1 MTNTSTLSRK
11 SGKGGRA
18 AQPAAGG
25 TAAPAVLGKR
35 RTERPSW
42 EEPPTPAGQ
51 AAKGVTLGVVV
62 AVVLVPLWIILVTSL
77 STPAA
82 INRAG
87 GLVIWPDGLTT
98 QAYRE
103 MLGDQTVR
111 TSLLVSLGITAV
123 GTAISMVVSVLCA
136 YGLSRPRSY
145 GHRWLLVLLIVTM
158 FVNGGLIPTFLV
170 VTGLGGYG
178 QWWALILPGAVSVFN
193 ILVLRSFYS
202 ETSSELIDAARMDGA
217 GDWRILWSI
226 VLPTSRAVTAVI
238 ALFYGVGYWNSF
250 FNVMLYM
257 PTESE
262 KWPLQYVLLTYVN
275 RGVTLPGSV
284 NSGFGTTHA
293 QTAPLSLQMA
303 VVVLTL
309 VPLLIVY
316 PFVQKHFRT
325 GVLTGAIKG

>member
-1 MTNTSTLSRK
+1 MS
-11 SGKGGRA
+11 
-18 AQPAAGG
+18 Q
-25 TAAPAVLGKR
+25 
-35 RTERPSW
+35 RPSW
-42 EEPPTPAGQ
+42 QEPPSPAGQ
-51 AAKGVTLGVVV
+51 SAKGVTLGGVLLI
-62 AVVLVPLWIILVTSL
+62 VLVPLWIVVLTSL
-77 STPAA
+77 STKGA

-87 GLVIWPDGLTT
+87 GLVIWPDGITFE
-98 QAYRE
+98 AYEE
-103 MLGDQTVR
+103 MLKGPTVR
-111 TSLLVSLGITAV
+111 TALLVSLGITII

-136 YGLSRPRSY
+136 YGLSRSGSF
-145 GHRWLLVLLIVTM
+145 GHRFILVLLIVTM
-158 FVNGGLIPTFLV
+158 FVSGGLIPTFLV

-193 ILVLRSFYS
+193 ILILRSFYS
-202 ETSSELIDAARMDGA
+202 STAAELMDAARIDGA
-217 GDWRILWSI
+217 SDWRILWSVI
-226 VLPTSRAVTAVI
+226 LPTSRAVTAVI
-238 ALFYGVGYWNSF
+238 ALFYAVGYWNSF

-275 RGVTLPGSV
+275 RGVGMPGSV
-284 NSGFGTTHA
+284 NAGFGMAHS

-309 VPLLIVY
+309 VPLVIVY

>member
-1 MTNTSTLSRK
+1 MTNTLTI
-11 SGKGGRA
+11 
-18 AQPAAGG
+18 
-25 TAAPAVLGKR
+25 
-35 RTERPSW
+35 RPSGDNRGGPKVRRSPAHSSRPTW
-42 EEPPTPAGQ
+42 EEPPTPVGQ
-51 AAKGVTLGVVV
+51 AAKGLTIGATL
-62 AVVLVPLWIILVTSL
+62 AVVLVPLWIIILTSF
-77 STPAA
+77 STPGA

-87 GLVIWPDGLTT
+87 GLVLWPDGLTAASYV
-98 QAYRE
+98 Q
-103 MLGDQTVR
+103 MLEDSTVL
-111 TSLLVSLGITAV
+111 SALIVSLGITVV
-123 GTAISMVVSVLCA
+123 GTAVSMVVSILCA
-136 YGLSRPRSY
+136 YGLSRPRSL
-145 GHRWLLVLLIVTM
+145 GHRFVLVLLIVTM

-178 QWWALILPGAVSVFN
+178 AWWALILPSAVSVFN
-193 ILVLRSFYS
+193 ILVLRAFYS

-257 PTESE
+257 PTDSE

-275 RGVTLPGSV
+275 RGNGLPGSF
-284 NSGFGTTHA
+284 NGGFGSAAT

-309 VPLLIVY
+309 VPLVLVY
-316 PFVQKHFRT
+316 PFVQKHLRT

>member
-1 MTNTSTLSRK
+1 MTNTSTIERRQVVSRTPAAPVVRRR
-11 SGKGGRA
+11 SRGGR
-18 AQPAAGG
+18 PA
-25 TAAPAVLGKR
+25 
-35 RTERPSW
+35 W
-42 EEPPTPAGQ
+42 EEPPTPVGQ
-51 AAKGVTLGVVV
+51 AAKGLTLGG
-62 AVVLVPLWIILVTSL
+62 VLALIVVPLWIIVLTSV
-77 STPAA
+77 SSPGAV
-82 INRAG
+82 NRAG
-87 GLVIWPDGLTT
+87 GLVIWPDGLSF

-103 MLGDQTVR
+103 MLGDSTVR
-111 TSLLVSLGITAV
+111 TALLVSLGITVV
-123 GTAISMVVSVLCA
+123 GTALSMVVSVLCA
-136 YGLSRPRSY
+136 YGLSRSRSL
-145 GHRWLLVLLIVTM
+145 GHRFILLLLIITM
-158 FVNGGLIPTFLV
+158 FVGGGMIPTFLV
-170 VTGLGGYG
+170 VTGLGGYN
-178 QWWALILPGAVSVFN
+178 QYWALILPSAVSVFN

-202 ETSSELIDAARMDGA
+202 STSGELIDAARADGA
-217 GDWRILWSI
+217 GDWRILWSV

-275 RGVTLPGSV
+275 RGVGLPGSV
-284 NSGFGTTHA
+284 NSGFGSANA

>member
-1 MTNTSTLSRK
+1 MTNIFTIKAARAPWEETPTALGQTAKGLTL
-11 SGKGGRA
+11 
-18 AQPAAGG
+18 
-25 TAAPAVLGKR
+25 TAVVGAVLI
-35 RTERPSW
+35 
-42 EEPPTPAGQ
+42 
-51 AAKGVTLGVVV
+51 
-62 AVVLVPLWIILVTSL
+62 PLWIIVVTSL
-77 STPAA
+77 STSGA

-87 GLVIWPDGLTT
+87 GLVLWPDGLTL
-98 QAYRE
+98 QSYKE
-103 MLGDQTVR
+103 MLGEPTVR
-111 TSLLVSLGITAV
+111 TALLVSLGITAV
-123 GTAISMVVSVLCA
+123 GTVVSMLISVLCA

-145 GHRWLLVLLIVTM
+145 GHRVVLWLLIVTM
-158 FVNGGLIPTFLV
+158 FVSGGLIPTFLV

-178 QWWALILPGAVSVFN
+178 QFWALILPSAVSVFN
-193 ILVLRSFYS
+193 ILVLRAFYS
-202 ETSSELIDAARMDGA
+202 STSSELIDAARMDGA
-217 GDWRILWSI
+217 GEWRILWSV

-257 PTESE
+257 PTDSE

-275 RGVTLPGSV
+275 RGIGLPGQT
-284 NSGFGTTHA
+284 NGGFGDIHA

-316 PFVQKHFRT
+316 PFLQKHFRT

>member
-1 MTNTSTLSRK
+1 ML
-11 SGKGGRA
+11 
-18 AQPAAGG
+18 
-25 TAAPAVLGKR
+25 LI
-35 RTERPSW
+35 
-42 EEPPTPAGQ
+42 
-51 AAKGVTLGVVV
+51 
-62 AVVLVPLWIILVTSL
+62 VLVPLWIVVLTSL
-77 STPAA
+77 STKGA

-87 GLVIWPDGLTT
+87 GLVIWPDGITFE
-98 QAYRE
+98 AYEE
-103 MLGDQTVR
+103 MLKGPTVR
-111 TSLLVSLGITAV
+111 TALLVSLGITII

-136 YGLSRPRSY
+136 YGLSRSGSF
-145 GHRWLLVLLIVTM
+145 GHRFILVLLIVTM
-158 FVNGGLIPTFLV
+158 FVSGGLIPTFLV

-193 ILVLRSFYS
+193 ILILRSFYS
-202 ETSSELIDAARMDGA
+202 STAAELMDAARIDGA
-217 GDWRILWSI
+217 SDWRILWSVI
-226 VLPTSRAVTAVI
+226 LPTSRAVTAVI
-238 ALFYGVGYWNSF
+238 ALFYAVGYWNSF

-275 RGVTLPGSV
+275 RGVGMPGSV
-284 NSGFGTTHA
+284 NAGFGMAHS

-309 VPLLIVY
+309 VPLVIVY

>member
-1 MTNTSTLSRK
+1 MS
-11 SGKGGRA
+11 
-18 AQPAAGG
+18 Q
-25 TAAPAVLGKR
+25 
-35 RTERPSW
+35 RPSW
-42 EEPPTPAGQ
+42 QEPPTLAGQ
-51 AAKGVTLGVVV
+51 SAKGVTLGGVLLI
-62 AVVLVPLWIILVTSL
+62 VLVPLWIVVLTSL
-77 STPAA
+77 STKGA

-87 GLVIWPDGLTT
+87 GLVIWPDGITFE
-98 QAYRE
+98 AYEE
-103 MLGDQTVR
+103 MLKGPTVR
-111 TSLLVSLGITAV
+111 TALLVSLGITII

-136 YGLSRPRSY
+136 YGLSRSGSF
-145 GHRWLLVLLIVTM
+145 GHRFILVLLIVTM
-158 FVNGGLIPTFLV
+158 FVSGGLIPTFLV

-193 ILVLRSFYS
+193 ILILRSFYS
-202 ETSSELIDAARMDGA
+202 STAAELMDAARIDGA
-217 GDWRILWSI
+217 SDWRILWSVI
-226 VLPTSRAVTAVI
+226 LPTSRAVTAVI
-238 ALFYGVGYWNSF
+238 TLFYAVGYWNSF

-275 RGVTLPGSV
+275 RGVGMPGSV
-284 NSGFGTTHA
+284 NAGFGMAHS

-309 VPLLIVY
+309 VPLVIVY

>member
-1 MTNTSTLSRK
+1 MS
-11 SGKGGRA
+11 
-18 AQPAAGG
+18 Q
-25 TAAPAVLGKR
+25 
-35 RTERPSW
+35 RPSW
-42 EEPPTPAGQ
+42 QEPPTLAGQ
-51 AAKGVTLGVVV
+51 SAKGVTLGGVLLI
-62 AVVLVPLWIILVTSL
+62 VLVPLWIVVLTSL
-77 STPAA
+77 STKGA

-87 GLVIWPDGLTT
+87 GLVIWPDGITFE
-98 QAYRE
+98 AYEE
-103 MLGDQTVR
+103 MLKGSTVR
-111 TSLLVSLGITAV
+111 TALLVSLGITII

-136 YGLSRPRSY
+136 YGLSRSGSF
-145 GHRWLLVLLIVTM
+145 GHRFILVLLIVTM
-158 FVNGGLIPTFLV
+158 FVSGGLIPTFLV

-193 ILVLRSFYS
+193 ILILRSFYS
-202 ETSSELIDAARMDGA
+202 STAAELMDAARIDGA
-217 GDWRILWSI
+217 SDWRILWSVI
-226 VLPTSRAVTAVI
+226 LPTSRAVTAVI
-238 ALFYGVGYWNSF
+238 ALFYAVGYWNSF

-275 RGVTLPGSV
+275 RGVGMPGSV
-284 NSGFGTTHA
+284 NAGFGMAHS

-309 VPLLIVY
+309 VPLVIVY

>member
-1 MTNTSTLSRK
+1 MTNALTIGRK
-11 SGKGGRA
+11 SGERRA
-18 AQPAAGG
+18 AAAS
-25 TAAPAVLGKR
+25 R
-35 RTERPSW
+35 RRSRSARPPW
-42 EEPPTPAGQ
+42 QEPPSTVGQ
-51 AAKGVTLGVVV
+51 AAKGLTLGGVL
-62 AVVLVPLWIILVTSL
+62 AVVLVPMWIILLTSF
-77 STPAA
+77 STPGA

-103 MLGDQTVR
+103 MLADSTVL
-111 TSLLVSLGITAV
+111 TALLVSLGITAV
-123 GTAISMVVSVLCA
+123 GTAVSMIVSVLCA
-136 YGLSRPRSY
+136 YGLSWPRSL
-145 GHRWLLVLLIVTM
+145 GHRPILVLLIITM
-158 FVNGGLIPTFLV
+158 FVNGGLIPSFLV

-178 QWWALILPGAVSVFN
+178 QWWALILPSAVSVFN
-193 ILVLRSFYS
+193 ILVLRAFYS
-202 ETSSELIDAARMDGA
+202 GTSGELIDAARMDGA
-217 GDWRILWSI
+217 GEWRILWSV

-257 PTESE
+257 PTDSQ

-275 RGVTLPGSV
+275 RGNGLPGSL
-284 NSGFGTTHA
+284 NTGFGNAHV

-309 VPLLIVY
+309 VPLVAVY
-316 PFVQKHFRT
+316 PFVQKHLRT